1 MLACKKKN
9 SNKPTE
15 SLSFYILLPS
25 VLSLEKFSDI
35 SILRD
40 PVESQTRYWQWNA
53 CYLILFSP
61 MEAWSDARF
70 KIYLLPKL
78 GPFLR
83 NALTFS
89 NLRNKSGSYCR
100 SGKIPELYLLLNAS
114 IHNTNLWIVDQLL
127 FDIFLNPVLLSYFW
141 KKNLYN
147 RILKRTRRFI
157 FSTFIPISIY

>member
-1 MLACKKKN
+1 M
-9 SNKPTE
+9 
-15 SLSFYILLPS
+15 
-25 VLSLEKFSDI
+25 
-35 SILRD
+35 
-40 PVESQTRYWQWNA
+40 ESQTRYRQWNA
-53 CYLILFSP
+53 CYLILFSS
-61 MEAWSDARF
+61 MEAWSGARF

-100 SGKIPELYLLLNAS
+100 SGKIAELYLLLNAS

-147 RILKRTRRFI
+147 CILKRTRRFI
-157 FSTFIPISIY
+157 FSTLSLYLYISDKEIIFGIENWQLMEGRCKFDDCYTFSKSTVKL